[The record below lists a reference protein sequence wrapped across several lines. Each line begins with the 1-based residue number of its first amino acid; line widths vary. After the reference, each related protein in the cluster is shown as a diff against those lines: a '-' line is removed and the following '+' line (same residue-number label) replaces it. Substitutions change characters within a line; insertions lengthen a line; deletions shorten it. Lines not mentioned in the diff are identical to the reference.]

1 MVDIDMDEIIDYL
14 DTVSPDSKIY
24 IGCDSEVIK
33 LRRRRGIIIRYAI
46 VVVVHIAGS
55 QGAKI
60 FGTFESDKVNSYDD
74 YRVRPQYRL
83 MNECYKV
90 TELYTKMVEVFP
102 DKGIEVHLDLN
113 PNKEHLSNKVVN
125 QALGYVKGMTGQDA
139 LLKPDAWAASAAA
152 DKWYTVK
159 TRENS

>member
-1 MVDIDMDEIIDYL
+1 MSELNIEEVLDYL

-24 IGCDSEVIK
+24 VGCDSQVIK
-33 LRRRRGIIIRYAI
+33 PKRKKGTVIRYSI

-55 QGAKI
+55 KGAKI
-60 FGTFESDKVNSYDD
+60 FGTFDNDEVKDSSD

-83 MNECYKV
+83 MNEVYKV
-90 TELYTKMVEVFP
+90 AALYLRVAEALPEK
-102 DKGIEVHLDLN
+102 DIEVHLDLN
-113 PNKEHLSNKVVN
+113 PSEEHLSNKVVK

-152 DKWYTVK
+152 DKWYTVQH
-159 TRENS
+159 RAM